1 MPPPANHTSA
11 AVRGSREAL
20 AHRDD
25 ARPRQVPRR
34 LARSRVGWDRKFR
47 IVMIASLALVGWIGL
62 KAGLALLQARSQA
75 SQESALI
82 SSLQTQHR
90 QLVAREHA
98 LYQPATIE
106 GDARALG
113 MVRAG
118 ERPYVVI
125 SASGR

>member
-1 MPPPANHTSA
+1 MPPPANHPA
-11 AVRGSREAL
+11 APRGSREAR
-20 AHRDD
+20 APRGA
-25 ARPRQVPRR
+25 ARPRQVARR
-34 LARSRVGWDRKFR
+34 LPRSRVGWDRKFR
-47 IVMIASLALVGWIGL
+47 IVMIASFALVGWIGL

-82 SSLQTQHR
+82 SSLQSQHR

-113 MVRAG
+113 MVRVG
-118 ERPYVVI
+118 ERPYVVV
-125 SASGR
+125 SRSGR